1 MVFEKSLTAMVK
13 GIRAHR
19 GSETEYIT
27 TCIAEIQKEIQSK
40 NMATKSMA
48 ILKLAYLTMLGYDM
62 AWATFAVVEVMST
75 SRFGTKRPGYLASS
89 ISFTEQTDVGL
100 LTINLF
106 KKDFGSQSQY
116 ETGMA
121 INCLSNICSAEISR
135 DIMTDLMSL
144 LSSSRAYL
152 RKKTVL
158 CLYRIFLKDPPA
170 LRTCFP
176 KLKDRLSDED
186 QGVLTATVNTF
197 LELARKNARNYL
209 SLVPQLY
216 HVLVNTTNN
225 WLSIKL
231 LKVFQL
237 LSPLEPRLPAKLVE
251 PLTNILNTTK
261 AQSVE
266 FEAIRCVIR
275 AMPEG
280 TPIVALA
287 IERLQVFLNS
297 SDRNLRF
304 LALDLYKEVVD
315 KYKDKISMTEL
326 HDKVLTC
333 IEESDV
339 TARRVALYLLDSI
352 VKPSNFQEA
361 VQRLLE
367 FSRKAMPNDEF
378 IGTILRMAARDRYT
392 LVEDFAW
399 YLLILGEMS
408 RNMDSSYATTVAEQ
422 FIDICVRVPQVRS
435 YAVTLALSL
444 LDAPAESENSL
455 SVCTPM
461 VGACAWLLGEYN
473 GDLEEPREA
482 HFLSGAKVLLTSRS
496 IQALDAATQTQCI
509 WAATKLYLSAPSNA
523 PDAVSELHELL
534 NSHLPTFVR
543 STHVDVSERATLVLN
558 VSSFYKA
565 DAENLA
571 HARGLIAEP
580 LMPVKVEAQ
589 AQVSA
594 TIDLDEPFFEV
605 EVAEAIPEV
614 KDPLAQM
621 TREPVEAQPANAG
634 NAPKYQVL
642 RDDVAGEAATA
653 APANTVEQ
661 VKDPLAQMRERL
673 EAQRANAGN
682 APKYQVLRDDVA
694 GEAATQA
701 PALTVGQ
708 APSSSSTCT
717 IPVPPEKELTE
728 LQGRLWTV
736 CHRGPHLAVYLCVRS
751 PNARKRQLRLD
762 LRCERLEST
771 GEISDVALCF
781 SGVQLQE
788 DASGR
793 IFLANGVLPQRSAK
807 VKAILDTNPF
817 VSPGAFDLHCELEYM
832 VKKTEGEEA
841 EQQRLPVE
849 LRLPATTFLVPQ
861 AMSEDA
867 IADYVSSNTELLSH
881 QSAQAVSFEKS
892 ISDLPTL
899 VGRCAGLCHFHG
911 IQQASGE
918 DMKFLLVGAAL
929 PPRTT
934 ALEGQEAAPPNAL
947 VICRVAAL
955 TRGSGCEMRI
965 TVKAYHKDVTD
976 QICSQLVTTFRE
988 LMEGR
993 LS

>member
-408 RNMDSSYATTVAEQ
+408 RN
-422 FIDICVRVPQVRS
+422 
-435 YAVTLALSL
+435 
-444 LDAPAESENSL
+444 
-455 SVCTPM
+455 
-461 VGACAWLLGEYN
+461 LG
-473 GDLEEPREA
+473 R
-482 HFLSGAKVLLTSRS
+482 
-496 IQALDAATQTQCI
+496 
-509 WAATKLYLSAPSNA
+509 
-523 PDAVSELHELL
+523 
-534 NSHLPTFVR
+534 
-543 STHVDVSERATLVLN
+543 
-558 VSSFYKA
+558 
-565 DAENLA
+565 
-571 HARGLIAEP
+571 
-580 LMPVKVEAQ
+580 
-589 AQVSA
+589 
-594 TIDLDEPFFEV
+594 
-605 EVAEAIPEV
+605 
-614 KDPLAQM
+614 
-621 TREPVEAQPANAG
+621 
-634 NAPKYQVL
+634 
-642 RDDVAGEAATA
+642 
-653 APANTVEQ
+653 
-661 VKDPLAQMRERL
+661 
-673 EAQRANAGN
+673 
-682 APKYQVLRDDVA
+682 
-694 GEAATQA
+694 
-701 PALTVGQ
+701 
-708 APSSSSTCT
+708 
-717 IPVPPEKELTE
+717 
-728 LQGRLWTV
+728 
-736 CHRGPHLAVYLCVRS
+736 
-751 PNARKRQLRLD
+751 
-762 LRCERLEST
+762 
-771 GEISDVALCF
+771 
-781 SGVQLQE
+781 
-788 DASGR
+788 
-793 IFLANGVLPQRSAK
+793 
-807 VKAILDTNPF
+807 
-817 VSPGAFDLHCELEYM
+817 
-832 VKKTEGEEA
+832 
-841 EQQRLPVE
+841 
-849 LRLPATTFLVPQ
+849 
-861 AMSEDA
+861 
-867 IADYVSSNTELLSH
+867 
-881 QSAQAVSFEKS
+881 
-892 ISDLPTL
+892 
-899 VGRCAGLCHFHG
+899 
-911 IQQASGE
+911 
-918 DMKFLLVGAAL
+918 
-929 PPRTT
+929 
-934 ALEGQEAAPPNAL
+934 
-947 VICRVAAL
+947 
-955 TRGSGCEMRI
+955 
-965 TVKAYHKDVTD
+965 
-976 QICSQLVTTFRE
+976 
-988 LMEGR
+988 
-993 LS
+993 